1 MTERINGQGFR
12 PTDAAG
18 TRRTDAT
25 KRGGGSSSADSS
37 AASAPST
44 SDQVNLTR
52 SGVLLSKLEEIVQ
65 SAPAVDVDRVRAI
78 RTRSRPAARST
89 TNASPTTCCA
99 STASCSPEP

>member
-25 KRGGGSSSADSS
+25 KRAGGSSSADSS

-65 SAPAVDVDRVRAI
+65 NAPVVDVDRVRAI
-78 RTRSRPAARST
+78 KDAL
-89 TNASPTTCCA
+89 ASGSYEIDDQRVA
-99 STASCSPEP
+99 DNMLRFDRELLA